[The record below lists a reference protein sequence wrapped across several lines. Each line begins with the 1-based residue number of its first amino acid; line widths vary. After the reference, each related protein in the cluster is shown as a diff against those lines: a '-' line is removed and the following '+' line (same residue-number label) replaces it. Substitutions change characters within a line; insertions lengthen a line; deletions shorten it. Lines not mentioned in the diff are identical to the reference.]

1 MYINSSEL
9 LFILKN
15 EAGNISSD
23 YLMKAKEYDD
33 KHIQDPPGSFQ
44 YIIQHIGKYNIEIFS
59 EIRSRNYVDTLEE
72 IDHEK
77 LEDFILRINQYM
89 DEKAPNQTD
98 LKEYIRIISTYLT
111 FIAKKPL
118 HPPGMIVDGNKKIFK
133 KGDNY
138 FCPMKSKYILEAM
151 SLCKYCVCKKID

>member
-1 MYINSSEL
+1 L
-9 LFILKN
+9 LLLKN
-15 EAGNISSD
+15 EADSISPE
-23 YLMKAKEYDD
+23 YLMKAKEYGD
-33 KHIQDPPGSFQ
+33 KHIQDPPGSIQ
-44 YIIQHIGKYNIEIFS
+44 YIIHHIAKYNIGIFS
-59 EIRSRNYVDTLEE
+59 ELRNRNYEDTLEE

-77 LEDFILRINQYM
+77 LEEFILRINQYM

-118 HPPGMIVDGNKKIFK
+118 HPPRMIVDGNKKIFK

-151 SLCKYCVCKKID
+151 SLCKYCVCKKIN

>member
-15 EAGNISSD
+15 DADNISPD

-33 KHIQDPPGSFQ
+33 KHIRDPPGSIQ

-59 EIRSRNYVDTLEE
+59 EILSRNYVDTLEE
-72 IDHEK
+72 VDHEK

-138 FCPMKSKYILEAM
+138 FCPMKSKYILETM